1 MEYSCKC
8 FVNYFND
15 IIAMVENHKKS
26 VNGWL
31 NVYKPRGISSAK
43 AVHIIK
49 RIFKGNKI
57 GHTGTLDLEAEGVLP
72 IAIGQA
78 TKLVRVLMD
87 AKKTYVFTIKFGAKT
102 DTADLSGKILERTNY
117 IPNENECTEICKKF
131 IGKIKQ
137 SPPIYSAIKINGKR
151 SYKLALQSIAV
162 DIPARI
168 VQIYKLKLLQY
179 NIHEGSVTYEVE
191 CSKGTYIRS
200 LAEDISLCLKS
211 LGFVIELQRVKV
223 GMFTEIDVVKVLDYV
238 NMDCNVALE
247 QLQCQL
253 LKMENVLGDIPVLDV
268 CEQKKQKIIFGQIV
282 EFVEDAVQGISESDL
297 IWIKHDNKI
306 VAIGHISDNRFHSSR
321 VFI

>member
-1 MEYSCKC
+1 
-8 FVNYFND
+8 
-15 IIAMVENHKKS
+15 MVENHKKS

-268 CEQKKQKIIFGQIV
+268 CEQKKQKNIV
-282 EFVEDAVQGISESDL
+282 I
-297 IWIKHDNKI
+297 H
-306 VAIGHISDNRFHSSR
+306 
-321 VFI
+321 